1 MMSPD
6 GKYFWDGQKW
16 VAVASASDAGHRS
29 VFPSWNEIHVT
40 VADQPVAPLP
50 VAVQA
55 RPAPAIQY
63 GPPST
68 DVPLW
73 ERAPKSKMSYGMYV
87 AGGLL
92 AVLVLFGLISAWG
105 PLIASYFVAAPEPPR
120 AATPS
125 PTPPPLSVRS
135 DYARA
140 DRFFTYQVTPA
151 MSKVWPALQL
161 FNETCVNI
169 TSSCQNAAVAALAQV
184 KGVESMIDHAQI
196 PSCIATQVA
205 RVRGELTG
213 MDAAITL
220 AVKAFA
226 DNKKTE
232 LSTAVSRY
240 KTASKT
246 LGADIAAI
254 SKAATARCDTQATG
268 P

>member
-40 VADQPVAPLP
+40 VADQPVRQP

-55 RPAPAIQY
+55 RPMPAIQY
-63 GPPST
+63 GPPSS

-73 ERAPKSKMSYGMYV
+73 ERAPKSKMSYGIYV
-87 AGGLL
+87 AGGFL
-92 AVLVLFGLISAWG
+92 ALLVLFGLISAWG
-105 PLIASYFVAAPEPPR
+105 PLIVSYFVAAPEPPR
-120 AATPS
+120 AVTPS
-125 PTPPPLSVRS
+125 PTPPPLTVRS

-140 DRFFTYQVTPA
+140 DGFLTYQVTPA
-151 MSKVWPALQL
+151 MAKVWPAIQL
-161 FNETCVNI
+161 FNETCVNL
-169 TSSCQNAAVAALAQV
+169 TSTCQNAATAALAQV

-196 PSCIATQVA
+196 PTCIASQVA
-205 RVRGELTG
+205 KVRGELTG

-240 KTASKT
+240 RAASKT
-246 LGADIAAI
+246 LNADIAAI
-254 SKAATARCDTQATG
+254 SKAATARCDTLATG

>member
-50 VAVQA
+50 V
-55 RPAPAIQY
+55 
-63 GPPST
+63 
-68 DVPLW
+68 
-73 ERAPKSKMSYGMYV
+73 
-87 AGGLL
+87 
-92 AVLVLFGLISAWG
+92 
-105 PLIASYFVAAPEPPR
+105 
-120 AATPS
+120 
-125 PTPPPLSVRS
+125 RS

-140 DRFFTYQVTPA
+140 DGFFTYQVTPA

-169 TSSCQNAAVAALAQV
+169 TSSCQNAAAAALAQV
-184 KGVESMIDHAQI
+184 KGVELMIDHAQI

-220 AVKAFA
+220 AVKASA
-226 DNKKTE
+226 DNNKAE